1 MSRRGCL
8 LPFLL
13 LTACG
18 RRPAPAP
25 RSPTDTPAPPA
36 TAEIAQSTGGTTIVD
51 SDGAPIWHVTGVL
64 RLGIDEGQPSGE
76 LLDAQLECLVPG
88 IDATAT
94 VGRARYRHGD
104 REALFDRRLFA
115 TWAGDGSTL
124 RAEQARFDL
133 DGRRFVID
141 RPLVAVRRGTR
152 LAARG
157 GEVAL
162 DLSRLRLE
170 RVSGSGQVEQGWWQ
184 AEADE
189 ALGDEAANVVL
200 QAVTGRFENDFG
212 RVDFEAPKAAWK
224 PDTAWLNFAEGVE
237 FVHRGAR
244 ISAAGATWESRQ
256 RRIVT
261 RGTTR
266 LVRGDL
272 TVTGS
277 GARIDLVSEVA
288 SIDGIRLQRGPA
300 TLTAAGGTADRDGN
314 LTLRDVTGRRDAAT
328 VTAARVNYRHG
339 PGTLSAEGTVRLT
352 ARGVTATAE
361 GLNGPADL
369 SRATMSAVNASGAR
383 EGRSWTVTAP
393 SGTWSADA
401 GLTLDRPR
409 ARVHEAD
416 RTLTATAGQ
425 ATVSPDGETVRF
437 IGGLHVVSPADGLD
451 VRAERGRYDMR
462 TRSFQADGGVHG
474 RIGGLRV
481 EASESWTYDLVPRRA
496 PRREPTAGG
505 EAPSGE
511 PGGAIGE
518 SGRPDPGDGEGP
530 EPDGAA
536 ADDPG
541 AAG

>member
-8 LPFLL
+8 LALL
-13 LTACG
+13 LLAACG

-25 RSPTDTPAPPA
+25 RQPADEPAPPD

-51 SDGAPIWHVTGVL
+51 TDGEPIWHVSGVL
-64 RLGIDEGQPSGE
+64 RLGIEEGQPSGE

-104 REALFDRRLFA
+104 TEALFDRRLFA
-115 TWAGDGSTL
+115 TWASDGSTL

-170 RVSGSGQVEQGWWQ
+170 RVTGSGEVEQGRWQ
-184 AEADE
+184 AEAAE
-189 ALGDEAANVVL
+189 ATGDAAANVVL
-200 QAVTGRFENDFG
+200 RAVTGRFENDFG

-224 PDTAWLNFAEGVE
+224 PDLAWLNFAEGVE

-244 ISAAGATWESRQ
+244 VSAAAATWESRR

-272 TVTGS
+272 TVTGT
-277 GARIDLVSEVA
+277 GARIDLLTEVA
-288 SIDGIRLQRGPA
+288 SLDGLRLQRGPA
-300 TLTAAGGTADRDGN
+300 TLTAAGGTADREGN
-314 LTLRDVTGRRDAAT
+314 LTLRDVTGRRDDAT

-339 PGTLSAEGTVRLT
+339 AGTLSAEGTVRLT
-352 ARGVTATAE
+352 ARGVTATAT

-369 SRATMSAVNASGAR
+369 SRATMSAVSASGAR

-393 SGTWSADA
+393 SGSWSAGA
-401 GLTLDRPR
+401 GLTLERPR
-409 ARVHEAD
+409 ARVHEQE

-437 IGGLHVVSPADGLD
+437 SGGLHVVSPADGLD
-451 VRAERGRYDMR
+451 VRAERGRYDMS
-462 TRSFQADGGVHG
+462 TRSFHADGGVHG
-474 RIGGLRV
+474 RISGLRV
-481 EASESWTYDLVPRRA
+481 EANESWTYDFAPRR

-505 EAPSGE
+505 ERPSGE
-511 PGGAIGE
+511 PDGATGE
-518 SGRPDPGDGEGP
+518 SGRPDPGDGQGP

-536 ADDPG
+536 ADDPA